1 MAAPGIPKHRLIY
14 ERISQAI
21 RQGEYA
27 AGERIPPELELG
39 QRFNVSRPTVARAL
53 RDLEREGLLVRR
65 PGAGTYVR
73 TVRRNTRELFGIIL
87 PHAESGICAQ
97 FCAEIAQ
104 HADSR
109 SHAMLF
115 GSVPNGGSDI
125 ERAEAFCEQF
135 IAREVEG
142 VFFIALELSAE
153 QMHVNQR
160 IVRRLAEAGIPVVL
174 LDRDICAYP
183 QRSNLDLVGID
194 NRHAGFVVTNHLLTL
209 GCRNIHFMDNEWLAS
224 TAQARVVGYQDAL
237 RTHGIEP
244 APSHVH
250 PCNPERHADYVPDML
265 RRHIPDGIICVSD
278 CYARSLMHHL
288 AMHGVRIPED
298 VRLVSIDDLP
308 FASTLPVPLTT
319 LRQPIAEL
327 AACAVDTMSWRIKH
341 PNAPA
346 RHIQVGCELVVRR
359 SCGAGGNGK
368 TDLPSRDRKATS
380 S

>member
-1 MAAPGIPKHRLIY
+1 MATPGTPKHRLVY
-14 ERISQAI
+14 QQISQAI
-21 RQGEYA
+21 KQGDYA
-27 AGERIPPELELG
+27 AGEKIPPELELG

-73 TVRRNTRELFGIIL
+73 AIRRSTRELFGIIL

-104 HADSR
+104 FADSR
-109 SHAMLF
+109 NHAMLF
-115 GSVPNGGSDI
+115 GSVPDGGSDI

-153 QMHVNQR
+153 QMHVNER
-160 IVRRLAEAGIPVVL
+160 IVARLAEAGVPVVL
-174 LDRDICAYP
+174 LDRDICP
-183 QRSNLDLVGID
+183 FPRRSKLDLIGIE
-194 NRHAGFVVTNHLLTL
+194 NRHAGFVVTEHLLKL
-209 GCRNIHFMDNEWLAS
+209 GCRNVHFMDNEWAAS
-224 TAQARVVGYQDAL
+224 TAQARVAGYQEAL
-237 RTHGIEP
+237 RAYGIEP
-244 APSHVH
+244 RDEIVH
-250 PCNPERHADYVPDML
+250 RCDAERHADYVPEML
-265 RRHIPDGIICVSD
+265 RREAPDGIVCVSD

-288 AMHGVRIPED
+288 AMRGVRIPED

-308 FASTLPVPLTT
+308 FARTLPVPLTT

-327 AACAVDTMSWRIKH
+327 AACAVDTLSWRIKH
-341 PNAPA
+341 PDAPP
-346 RHIQVGCELVVRR
+346 RHVQVGCELVVRR
-359 SCGAGGNGK
+359 SCGSEGNGK
-368 TDLPSRDRKATS
+368 AGCSQGTGEATS